1 MVSGGVRTEAW
12 LLSGTLLLLVGAM
25 SRSLP
30 IAVLGLLLLTVVLTA
45 RLWAHFSLHG
55 VRYERHLSSERVYA
69 GESVQMEATLT
80 NRKLLA
86 LPWLVIEDRFDPLLV
101 VRGLDTPDRIGKLY
115 ELRRQVSVSWYQRVR
130 FSYRVECPRRGY
142 HVIGPARL
150 RSGDP
155 FGLYERDRLLA
166 KTTGLLVYPKLA
178 RVEGLR
184 IDRLFPFD
192 SVRTGRGLLDDPMNV
207 TGVRPYAEG
216 DTLRQVHWRASARST
231 GLQSKVWRPTTEPG
245 VVIFLDL
252 ASAEH
257 AWQGVDVEAVEK
269 AISTAGTVIHQVHG
283 ARRALGL
290 YVNGLRSGT
299 NQKIRIGLA
308 KGEQAFEAAMETL
321 ARVYPYPNMALAE
334 LMRSERHSLPVG
346 ATVVVVT
353 AVRLPA
359 VDEQVEV
366 YRRGGRHV
374 LVLDVGRPTPATA
387 PVLEQAR

>member
-1 MVSGGVRTEAW
+1 MVSGGVRNEAW

-45 RLWAHFSLHG
+45 RLWARFSLHG

-69 GESVQMEATLT
+69 GESVQMETAIT

-86 LPWLVIEDRFDPLLV
+86 LPWLVVEDRFDPLLV
-101 VRGLDTPDRIGKLY
+101 IRGLDNPDRVGKLY
-115 ELRRQVSVSWYQRVR
+115 ELRRQISVSWYQRVR
-130 FSYRVECPRRGY
+130 FSYKVECPRRGY
-142 HVIGPARL
+142 HTIGPARL

-155 FGLYERDRLLA
+155 FGLYEREQVLA
-166 KTTGLLVYPKLA
+166 DTTGLLVYPKLA
-178 RVEGLR
+178 RVESLR

-192 SVRTGRGLLDDPMNV
+192 SVRTGRGPLDDPMNV
-207 TGVRPYAEG
+207 AGVRPYAEG
-216 DTLRQVHWRASARST
+216 DTLRQVHWRASARSA

-269 AISTAGTVIHQVHG
+269 AISTAGTVIHQVHS

-308 KGEQAFEAAMETL
+308 RGEQAFEAAMETL
-321 ARVYPYPNMALAE
+321 ARVYPYPNMPMAE
-334 LMRSERHSLPVG
+334 LMRCERHSLPVG
-346 ATVVVVT
+346 ATIVVVT
-353 AVRLPA
+353 AVRLA
-359 VDEQVEV
+359 SVDEQVEI

-374 LVLDVGRPTPATA
+374 LVLDVGRPTRAGV
-387 PVLEQAR
+387 PVLEEPR